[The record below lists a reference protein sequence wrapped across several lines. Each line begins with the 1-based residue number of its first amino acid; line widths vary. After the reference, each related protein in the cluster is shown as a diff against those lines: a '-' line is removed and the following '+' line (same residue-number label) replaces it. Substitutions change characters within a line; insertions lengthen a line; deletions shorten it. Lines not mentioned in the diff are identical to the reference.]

1 MSINDVQNELN
12 NIKSTNVT
20 PNTDDDEKLV
30 VTPNTDD
37 EKLVVTPNTD
47 DEKLVVVS
55 NINSI
60 LKKNI
65 INLESFVEGK
75 VINMYARSWNK
86 LEPKLKRTKMTEF
99 LQALVD
105 KNEFDIITF
114 NTLIKLLHNK
124 INFNRKLNVTYDPET
139 CVITAFD
146 YSIYL

>member
-12 NIKSTNVT
+12 NIKAN
-20 PNTDDDEKLV
+20 DA
-30 VTPNTDD
+30 
-37 EKLVVTPNTD
+37 
-47 DEKLVVVS
+47 
-55 NINSI
+55 NIKDTTTEAENDANDAKTIKSI

-124 INFNRKLNVTYDPET
+124 INFNRKLNVTYDHET
-139 CVITAFD
+139 CVITTFD